1 MNVLTSYPPKNSI
14 SKNSEGILINIYD
27 ILRDSGPLA
36 EHQGKKIGWLITAAF
51 NSDEKVIL
59 SFKKLD
65 RLTWSFVK
73 GAISNLYESFPEE
86 KIESSIS
93 LIDISSEEVE
103 FIEEVVETKKEFMKN
118 PEKFKKPMSDEE
130 LEELRQKNPDNPWL
144 KLAGKHADDPSYDD
158 MLAYIEE
165 YRRELDAE
173 QEAYYNELY
182 GEDK

>member
-1 MNVLTSYPPKNSI
+1 MNVLTNYPATDTTAKNR
-14 SKNSEGILINIYD
+14 EGILINIYN
-27 ILRDSGPLA
+27 ILGDSGPLA
-36 EHQGKKIGWLITAAF
+36 EHQGKKIAWFITAAF
-51 NSDEKVIL
+51 NSDEKVVL
-59 SFKKLD
+59 SFKNLD

-86 KIESSIS
+86 KIESGIS
-93 LIDISSEEVE
+93 LVDIPPEEVE
-103 FIEEVVETKKEFMKN
+103 FIEEVVNTKKEYMKN
-118 PEKFKKPMSDEE
+118 PEKFKQPMSDEE
-130 LEELRQKNPDNPWL
+130 LEELRRKNPDNPWL
-144 KLAGKHADDPSYDD
+144 KLAGKYADDPTYDD